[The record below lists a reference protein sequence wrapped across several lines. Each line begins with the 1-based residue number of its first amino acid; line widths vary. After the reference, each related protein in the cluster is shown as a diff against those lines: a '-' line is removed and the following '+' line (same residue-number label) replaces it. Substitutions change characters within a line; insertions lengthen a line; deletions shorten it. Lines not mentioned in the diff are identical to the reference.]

1 MKIMATTMMMFVCE
15 KEVCL
20 LCAESKEEC
29 ERDLRESVVEDD
41 FRPVSRMS
49 QGGYGAD
56 NAYLS
61 AATRYAAL
69 DAPTLYDHP
78 GESSRGMS
86 SKKIFVGR
94 LPPEATTEDLHQYFG
109 RFGRIIDVYVSKV
122 GQQLSGHRGFG
133 FVTFA
138 EEVVA
143 DRVSRRSHEILGQ
156 PVALDSAT
164 PVGDTGPSE
173 NFMMNVPE
181 SCGGYGGPMRTFGRM
196 YGSMEFDDCGGNGMP
211 SGRPSRGD
219 LRFRPY

>member
-1 MKIMATTMMMFVCE
+1 MSDTHELGGSTVVVERATP
-15 KEVCL
+15 K
-20 LCAESKEEC
+20 
-29 ERDLRESVVEDD
+29 EDD

-109 RFGRIIDVYVSKV
+109 RFGRIIDVYVSKDPRKA
-122 GQQLSGHRGFG
+122 GHRGFG

-143 DRVSRRSHEILGQ
+143 DRVSQRSLMR
-156 PVALDSAT
+156 V
-164 PVGDTGPSE
+164 
-173 NFMMNVPE
+173 MNI
-181 SCGGYGGPMRTFGRM
+181 
-196 YGSMEFDDCGGNGMP
+196 
-211 SGRPSRGD
+211 
-219 LRFRPY
+219 